1 MNQRDEFKYSW
12 ILISKPK
19 KLILI
24 CLGLGPDA
32 FFYVGKMG
40 TSVSS
45 ANSIGILIPY
55 PASQAEKALET
66 HNSSKIKLMLT
77 GDLKTNQIGWL
88 SVWCR
93 KYKINFGHVNFP
105 AQGIKTISTKYRN
118 AGRGIFWDAS
128 SNWWA

>member
-1 MNQRDEFKYSW
+1 
-12 ILISKPK
+12 
-19 KLILI
+19 
-24 CLGLGPDA
+24 
-32 FFYVGKMG
+32 MG

-105 AQGIKTISTKYRN
+105 AQAQGIKILFTKYRD
-118 AGRGIFWDAS
+118 AGKLIFLGCK
-128 SNWWA
+128 

>member
-1 MNQRDEFKYSW
+1 
-12 ILISKPK
+12 
-19 KLILI
+19 
-24 CLGLGPDA
+24 
-32 FFYVGKMG
+32 MG

-105 AQGIKTISTKYRN
+105 AQGIKILSTKYRDKYRN
-118 AGRGIFWDAS
+118 VIFLGMPVVIIGHSLHYPVLVPLAPPGSGIPALYS
-128 SNWWA
+128 I

>member
-1 MNQRDEFKYSW
+1 MHSNIFNKT
-12 ILISKPK
+12 ILFA
-19 KLILI
+19 LI

-93 KYKINFGHVNFP
+93 KFEINFGHVNFP
-105 AQGIKTISTKYRN
+105 AQGIK
-118 AGRGIFWDAS
+118 IFS
-128 SNWWA
+128 IT

>member
-1 MNQRDEFKYSW
+1 MINSRSLIGILNLIS
-12 ILISKPK
+12 ILIW
-19 KLILI
+19 
-24 CLGLGPDA
+24 LGLGPDA

-93 KYKINFGHVNFP
+93 KFKINFGHVNFP
-105 AQGIKTISTKYRN
+105 AQGIKTFMTF
-118 AGRGIFWDAS
+118 ADLE
-128 SNWWA
+128 